1 MASWEQSL
9 LAHQLGEEPSSCRS
23 RWLGCVPN
31 ESASR
36 MASGSPLE
44 KRYGMR
50 RLVLTSLGHVEPE
63 VLGALVPRPEEHDL
77 GGDRLAGHLGL
88 DVKKV
93 LLACHLCFK

>member
-1 MASWEQSL
+1 
-9 LAHQLGEEPSSCRS
+9 
-23 RWLGCVPN
+23 
-31 ESASR
+31 
-36 MASGSPLE
+36 MASGSPLL
-44 KRYGMR
+44 KAGIKKA
-50 RLVLTSLGHVEPE
+50 VLTSLGHVEPE

>member
-1 MASWEQSL
+1 
-9 LAHQLGEEPSSCRS
+9 
-23 RWLGCVPN
+23 
-31 ESASR
+31 
-36 MASGSPLE
+36 
-44 KRYGMR
+44 MR

-93 LLACHLCFK
+93 MLACHLCFK